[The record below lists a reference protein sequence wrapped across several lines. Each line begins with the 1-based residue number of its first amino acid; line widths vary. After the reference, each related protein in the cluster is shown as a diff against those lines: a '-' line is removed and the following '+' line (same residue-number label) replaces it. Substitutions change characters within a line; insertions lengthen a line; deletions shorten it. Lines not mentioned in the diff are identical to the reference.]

1 MRRRQ
6 RGRMPQDWNPWK
18 LATLGI
24 LGVIGTGVLAG
35 TVIAHYDSAPAP
47 AAKPIARSVE
57 VRSVRQAASAPTA
70 ADIDACNRY
79 ASAFAGDRTKDT
91 VTSAL
96 IGGAVGAGLGAAGG
110 AIADGG
116 SGAGKGA
123 GIGGLLGAA
132 AGTAY
137 GLNQANQQS
146 SQSALAYRTCMN
158 RRGFVE

>member
-6 RGRMPQDWNPWK
+6 RGRMPQDGNPWK

-70 ADIDACNRY
+70 EAAPAKGP
-79 ASAFAGDRTKDT
+79 ASAACLVRRRVPPTASTRRTSRA
-91 VTSAL
+91 VSPPWR
-96 IGGAVGAGLGAAGG
+96 IGPA
-110 AIADGG
+110 
-116 SGAGKGA
+116 
-123 GIGGLLGAA
+123 
-132 AGTAY
+132 
-137 GLNQANQQS
+137 
-146 SQSALAYRTCMN
+146 
-158 RRGFVE
+158 